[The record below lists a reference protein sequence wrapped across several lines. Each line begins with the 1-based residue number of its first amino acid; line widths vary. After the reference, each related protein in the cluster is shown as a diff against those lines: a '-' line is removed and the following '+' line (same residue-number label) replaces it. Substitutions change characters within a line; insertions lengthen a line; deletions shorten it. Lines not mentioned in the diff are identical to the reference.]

1 MTHRPNAAGFT
12 LLALLVVLSI
22 VALTAGLMLPSAS
35 RWIEATRDRGWRD
48 DLRAGLTALPVRAFQ
63 KGESMVLD
71 ADAIRELAPSVPNT
85 VQIKLS
91 KSLTYSAN
99 GSAGGVELTLRAQGG
114 QPEVWTVE
122 PITGLVRP

>member
-12 LLALLVVLSI
+12 LLELLVVLSI

-48 DLRAGLTALPVRAFQ
+48 DLRARLTALPVRAFQ